1 MMVPKYLRPVF
12 DRAAYGPL
20 SRMEKAIR
28 FVVFVPIIFVL
39 QVPAIL
45 LLLMFGLS
53 LGIGPMRVL
62 LDNTGLMTLP
72 KISMFIV
79 APLMFLVG
87 VWIRKY
93 FLPFD

>member
-39 QVPAIL
+39 QLPAIL
-45 LLLMFGLS
+45 LLLAFGVS
-53 LGIGPMRVL
+53 CGIGPLEIL
-62 LDNTGLMTLP
+62 LGETRTLTWLKFGMFVITP
-72 KISMFIV
+72 SMFLLGIWV
-79 APLMFLVG
+79 
-87 VWIRKY
+87 RKY
-93 FLPFD
+93 FLPFR